1 MSRLACLWVPLFPL
15 AARLRAEPELAG
27 EALAVTAG
35 NGAAAQIVAATRA
48 ARRLGVT
55 AGMTLVQARALV
67 PKLAANT
74 GSEPAGNNWLP
85 KLPIWVMPLGSGIV
99 THAPFSNR

>member
-15 AARLRAEPELAG
+15 AARLRAEPGLAA

-55 AGMTLVQARALV
+55 AGMTLIQARALV
-67 PKLAANT
+67 PRSPTRALPQ
-74 GSEPAGNNWLP
+74 PAP
-85 KLPIWVMPLGSGIV
+85 
-99 THAPFSNR
+99 R